1 MIIWGVFLPPP
12 LKARTEYIL
21 RHYYQYPQRLPGG
34 WLYLHCLLS
43 GVLIVFWSDG
53 QGVYV
58 LFLTLLFLCLVM
70 LFHID
75 NSVFYLPDK
84 LVFPVLWAGLLF
96 QNEVRLVT
104 ISSALYGVIGGFF
117 CSGVWRKAMPGAGK
131 KRPGRRGY
139 QTVFCL
145 RCLGG
150 GGTARAVA
158 DAGLCVRAGG
168 VRAAIFTS
176 PLSSSPAMRPAHY
189 CLRAAFNCGDDYGDG
204 NDIRQSFSVTGSAF
218 PSVIPHR
225 VQPGSGCAEMR
236 RPLPAAGSGS
246 RRSGYAQITDGS
258 HEYAAQYYQTEYH

>member
-104 ISSALYGVIGGFF
+104 ISSALYGVIGGFSALE
-117 CSGVWRKAMPGAGK
+117 CGGRLCLVPEKSG
-131 KRPGRRGY
+131 
-139 QTVFCL
+139 
-145 RCLGG
+145 LGG
-150 GGTARAVA
+150 GDIKLFSASGAWVGAEQLALLLMLACVSALVVSGLQYLRHRCHHHPRCGPRIIAFGPHLI
-158 DAGLCVRAGG
+158 AGMIMVMGM
-168 VRAAIFTS
+168 I
-176 PLSSSPAMRPAHY
+176 
-189 CLRAAFNCGDDYGDG
+189 
-204 NDIRQSFSVTGSAF
+204 
-218 PSVIPHR
+218 
-225 VQPGSGCAEMR
+225 
-236 RPLPAAGSGS
+236 SGS
-246 RRSGYAQITDGS
+246 RFQ
-258 HEYAAQYYQTEYH
+258 

>member
-1 MIIWGVFLPPP
+1 MSFPGRSGRLRISQQR
-12 LKARTEYIL
+12 KARGKHGLADYDYLGSIFAAAAESQDGIYSAPLLSVSAAVT
-21 RHYYQYPQRLPGG
+21 GG

-168 VRAAIFTS
+168 VG
-176 PLSSSPAMRPAHY
+176 LQY
-189 CLRAAFNCGDDYGDG
+189 LRHRCHHHPRCGPRIIAFG
-204 NDIRQSFSVTGSAF
+204 
-218 PSVIPHR
+218 PH
-225 VQPGSGCAEMR
+225 
-236 RPLPAAGSGS
+236 LIAGMIMVMGMISGS
-246 RRSGYAQITDGS
+246 RFQ
-258 HEYAAQYYQTEYH
+258 